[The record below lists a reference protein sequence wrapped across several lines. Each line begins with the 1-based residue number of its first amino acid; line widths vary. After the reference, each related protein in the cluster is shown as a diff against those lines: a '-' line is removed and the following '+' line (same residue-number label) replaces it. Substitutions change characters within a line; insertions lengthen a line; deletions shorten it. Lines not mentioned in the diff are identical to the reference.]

1 MKNNSKLSNKKQAVK
16 LPILII
22 SIVTILMALSGIV
35 TALPDY
41 GTDTYPGNYTPDNQQ
56 VLLINNNS
64 DVIAGL
70 WEGNNTGVYYYNTSS
85 TSWEKESGASDKTKA
100 IQRAIDK
107 STIDNQTIIVG
118 DGTYNGTLNINND
131 NVKEVIGY
139 ENKPTIDAEVGGTPI
154 TIDVDDVIV
163 KELNIT
169 KSGGKEAGIKINSDN
184 VTITNNTITKN
195 GQVGVYLY
203 SSSNNTI
210 SSNEITNNK
219 YYGIYLY
226 SSSVN
231 SIYLNNF
238 LNHYQAH
245 VYTGRYSSWGS
256 SNLMNYTYDGEEYTN
271 KLGNYY
277 DDFTDSDADD
287 DGVWDNTKGND
298 KYPLVDKAGH
308 YSNLTPIEEI
318 VEVDGVIGTK
328 YEENPPGNQEVYLV
342 NTTGHI
348 TGAWEGNIDT
358 AEVIQRANDEATSDN
373 HIIIVGNGTY
383 KGNLDINN
391 PDVRKVIGYENKP
404 TIDAENSGSP
414 ITINAN
420 DITVKELNI
429 TGSGSRDNA
438 GIKIN
443 LDNATITN
451 NTINNNRNGI
461 YLYSSNNTVTTNEI
475 TTNNKYGVYLSSSN
489 NNTVT
494 SNNIINNNLEYG
506 EAGIYLTQSSDNTFI
521 SNNVTDNYRG
531 IYLEQGNN
539 NVFTDNNITDNI
551 GDYVYRS
558 KNFHG
563 VHLVGS
569 SDNSFTGNNIKN
581 ITGYSETPNGVYF
594 GESSD
599 NNTFAGNEITNCA
612 TNGILLSGIDNTITN
627 NKITNNKNG
636 IHISGT
642 GSEANNNSITNNE
655 ITNNTKKGI
664 SFYLADDN
672 TVANNNITT
681 NENGIEIVESSS
693 YNTVAN
699 NNITSNDNGIYLYG
713 SSDNSIYL
721 NNFIDN
727 GNHIYFDVDVNPDYD
742 SDNSW
747 VSPELTYIYNEGT
760 NTSRLGNY
768 WDDYKGN
775 DEDGDGIGET
785 TYTIQEDAGNDTRP
799 LVNTTNQYSIP
810 KTYSVSLGTVSESE
824 SVGVNENASYTLTV
838 KNTGNL
844 DDSYNLVISS
854 PRADAFL
861 DKSSLNLAPGES
873 KSVNLNVSSDSGGNF
888 DVDVSAIST
897 NTGQKEIVTTTT
909 KVEQYGLTM
918 SADST
923 SSTIKPGNETNY
935 SLTVKNTGNR
945 EDTYN
950 LEVTAPSLSPGLT
963 TGSLTIAPGN
973 TQLFNVTLSNSTT
986 GSYTATVNA
995 SSTNDTDEWTEKT
1008 LELNVE
1014 KGDNPDVS
1022 LSLNPTTKRVER
1034 NGEAAYTIK
1043 VKNTGNVEDTYSL
1056 INGSDASSSLGTS
1069 NMNLGPGESS
1079 STILTVSNTSEIKT
1093 YATDI
1098 TVESDNFDVSSSGTV
1113 YTKAV
1118 KSVDIIASPGSQT
1131 TTPGNN
1137 STYTIS
1143 ILNTGIQTHNYT
1155 VSIPSKTSNTDST
1168 LSKSTIN
1175 VLETGQTA
1183 EIKLSL
1189 NNTKSL
1195 AGGESRGI
1203 EAAITA
1209 SVTESPDKSDTT
1221 TVSSLYT
1228 EEEVYGV
1235 SISSDVVE
1243 QAVKPGNNATYL
1255 LTIQNLGNSDETI
1268 NLSKSVQKGNLEKSS
1283 VYLSSSG
1290 DLGGEKVV
1298 KFNQPSSEAGEVV
1311 ITANSSGI
1319 TDSLILNTRVAEI
1332 DQEYVVNSDVDD
1344 ASTVTNSEVES
1355 STIVNSEVIND
1366 SVVNSSRVIDSSINN
1381 TKVIDS
1387 DLSNVMIKNG
1397 VVENNL
1403 IKKGVVTVDG
1413 TEYEL
1418 TEEDEAVTA
1427 EELVSS
1433 QEFDSNIVGFSG
1445 EITQITSQNS
1455 NVTLNMT
1462 SDENYVGGSMKLQRS
1477 STPPTDV
1484 DAENTKTSQYV
1495 RIKPTVNVEEST
1507 KYYVIKLSYTDE
1519 WLKQENIIEDTVS
1532 IYRYD
1537 ENTGEWVKL
1546 VEEGDPSFCNGVE
1559 RNLENNY
1566 VKANVTKF
1574 STYEI
1579 NGQRMNDRED
1589 GDRVEEVSGTDD
1601 DSVRVSVGESMPA
1614 ESVRSTN
1621 SKQKVVSAGESV
1633 EYNFSESSGPV
1644 KGISFESKE
1653 NMGRVIAKVQTLDK
1667 LPDDVKSP
1675 TETGDSDS
1683 TESGEKDQ
1691 TASKTYS
1698 TMSITVGKSGT
1709 VSESNSDNTLIEFD
1723 VTKEWVEDNN
1733 IDPETIRM
1741 ERYHNGEWHDLPTNK
1756 VAEDDNL
1763 LHFTAFTPGFSIFAV
1778 VGDEIDTGIEEQE
1791 TENDPEVD
1799 ETVEPEPE
1807 TESTPGFTSLL
1818 ILGVIGTAYMV
1829 LRRKN

>member
-1 MKNNSKLSNKKQAVK
+1 MKNNTEYLDKKKVCKLS
-16 LPILII
+16 ILII
-22 SIVTILMALSGIV
+22 VIIVSLTAFSGIV

-56 VLLINNNS
+56 VLLINNSS

-70 WEGNNTGVYYYNTSS
+70 WEGNNTGVYYYNDSS
-85 TSWEKESGASDKTKA
+85 TSWEKESGASGKAIA
-100 IQRAIDK
+100 IQRAIDN

-118 DGTYNGTLNINND
+118 EGTYNGTLTID
-131 NVKEVIGY
+131 NVNVTEVIGY
-139 ENKPTIDAEVGGTPI
+139 ENKPTIDAEQTGSPI
-154 TIDVDDVIV
+154 TINTDDVTV
-163 KELNIT
+163 KELKIT
-169 KSGGKEAGIKINSDN
+169 NSGGYPEAGFKINSEN
-184 VTITNNTITKN
+184 TTITNSIITKN
-195 GQVGVYLY
+195 EMLGIYLRG
-203 SSSNNTI
+203 SNDNTILSNN
-210 SSNEITNNK
+210 ITNND
-219 YYGIYLY
+219 YGVLLEA
-226 SSSVN
+226 SNDN

-238 LNHYQAH
+238 IDNYQTHIYIYRAS
-245 VYTGRYSSWGS
+245 TWGP

-277 DDFTDSDADD
+277 DEY
-287 DGVWDNTKGND
+287 KGNDEDGDGIGEKTHIHSRFSDD

-308 YSNLTPIEEI
+308 YSNLSPIEEV
-318 VEVDGVIGTK
+318 VEVDEVIGIK
-328 YEENPPGNQEVYLV
+328 YEDYPPGDQQVYLV

-358 AEVIQRANDEATSDN
+358 AKVIQKANDEATPNN
-373 HIIIVGNGTY
+373 HTIIVGDGTY
-383 KGNLDINN
+383 RGNLDINN
-391 PDVRKVIGYENKP
+391 PDVTEVIGYENKP

-429 TGSGSRDNA
+429 TGSGSRGNA

-461 YLYSSNNTVTTNEI
+461 YLYSSNNTVATNEI

-531 IYLEQGNN
+531 IYLKQGNN

-551 GDYVYRS
+551 GDYGDRFE
-558 KNFHG
+558 NFHG

-569 SDNSFTGNNIKN
+569 SDNTFTGNNIKN

-599 NNTFAGNEITNCA
+599 NNTFAGNEITNCT

-672 TVANNNITT
+672 TVANNNITN
-681 NENGIEIVESSS
+681 NENGVEVVESSS

-727 GNHIYFDVDVNPDYD
+727 GNHIYIDVDINPDC
-742 SDNSW
+742 DNSW

-785 TYTIQEDAGNDTRP
+785 TYTIQEDAGNDTKP

-810 KTYSVSLGTVSESE
+810 KTYGVSLGTDSVSES
-824 SVGVNENASYTLTV
+824 VCVNENASYTLTL

-844 DDSYNLVISS
+844 DDSYDLVVSS
-854 PRADAFL
+854 PRADVFL
-861 DKSSLNLAPGES
+861 NKDSLSLVPGES

-935 SLTVKNTGNR
+935 TITVKNTGNR

-950 LEVTAPSLSPGLT
+950 LDVIAPFLNPKLST
-963 TGSLTIAPGN
+963 NSLTIAPGN
-973 TQLFNVTLSNSTT
+973 TQSFNVILSNSTA

-995 SSTNDTDEWTEKT
+995 SSTNHASKYTSKT

-1014 KGDNPDVS
+1014 DEDNPGVY
-1022 LSLNPTTKRVER
+1022 LSLNSTTKRVER

-1043 VKNTGNVEDTYSL
+1043 IKNTGNVEDTYSL
-1056 INGSDASSSLGTS
+1056 ITGSDVSSSLGTS

-1079 STILTVSNTSEIKT
+1079 STTLTVSNTSEIKT

-1098 TVESDNFDVSSSGTV
+1098 TVDSDNFDVSSSGTV

-1118 KSVDIIASPGSQT
+1118 KSVDISASPGSQT

-1143 ILNTGIQTHNYT
+1143 IRNTGIQTYNYT
-1155 VSIPSKTSNTDST
+1155 VSIPSKPSNTDST
-1168 LSKSTIN
+1168 LSRNTIN
-1175 VLETGQTA
+1175 GLEPGQTA
-1183 EIKLSL
+1183 EVTLSL

-1195 AGGESRGI
+1195 AAGESRGI

-1235 SISSDVVE
+1235 SISSDMVD

-1268 NLSKSVQKGNLEKSS
+1268 DLSKSVQKGNLEKSS
-1283 VYLSSSG
+1283 VSLSSSG
-1290 DLGGEKVV
+1290 DLGSEKVV

-1319 TDSLILNTRVAEI
+1319 TDSLTLNTRVAKI

-1403 IKKGVVTVDG
+1403 VKKGIVTVDG

-1418 TEEDEAVTA
+1418 TEEDEAVNA

-1433 QEFDSNIVGFSG
+1433 QEFDSNIVGSSG
-1445 EITQITSQNS
+1445 ETTQITSQNS

-1477 STPPTDV
+1477 STPPNDV

-1507 KYYVIKLSYTDE
+1507 EYYVIKLSYTDE

-1537 ENTGEWVKL
+1537 ENTEEWVIL

-1579 NGQRMNDRED
+1579 NGQRVNDQED
-1589 GDRVEEVSGTDD
+1589 GDGVEEVSGTDD
-1601 DSVRVSVGESMPA
+1601 DSVRVSVGESMPD
-1614 ESVRSTN
+1614 ESVRSTD
-1621 SKQKVVSAGESV
+1621 SKQKVVSAGEFV
-1633 EYNFSESSGPV
+1633 EYNFSESNGSV
-1644 KGISFESKE
+1644 KGISFDSKE

-1675 TETGDSDS
+1675 TETG
-1683 TESGEKDQ
+1683 EKDRQ
-1691 TASKTYS
+1691 ASKTYS

-1741 ERYHNGEWHDLPTNK
+1741 ERYHNGEWHDLTTNK

-1791 TENDPEVD
+1791 TENDTETD
-1799 ETVEPEPE
+1799 ETVESEPE

-1818 ILGVIGTAYMV
+1818 ILGVIGTVYMV